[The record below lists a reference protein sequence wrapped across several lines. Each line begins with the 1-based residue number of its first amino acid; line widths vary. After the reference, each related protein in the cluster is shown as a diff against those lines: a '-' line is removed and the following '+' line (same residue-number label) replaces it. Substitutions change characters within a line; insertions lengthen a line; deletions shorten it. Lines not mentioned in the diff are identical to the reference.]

1 VSTNPNI
8 PPLECFV
15 RGEYLRN
22 LEDSHGTVFPC
33 LVFGF
38 TSIPSRV
45 PLFHFLMEDG
55 GLWWRM
61 PVSAFCWKRD
71 AAPMPLDELVLWD
84 CFSYHASVTVFSVLR
99 NKRMQYTSRR
109 GVVYGGEYLFTIDWV
124 AGDPNTLNTGF
135 SEEPGQH
142 KCGHFIKLDNG
153 NYAIQPNN
161 RVRLHDPSFT
171 IKNPQAIPHRKLNSH
186 VWTVENNPK
195 WLLENSDA
203 YNYNIEQSE

>member
-1 VSTNPNI
+1 MTNPNI
-8 PPLECFV
+8 PPIECFV

-55 GLWWRM
+55 GIWWRM

-71 AAPMPLDELVLWD
+71 APSMPLDELVLWD
-84 CFSYHASVTVFSVLR
+84 CFSYHATVTVFSVLR
-99 NKRMQYTSRR
+99 NKRIRYTSRR
-109 GVVYGGEYLFTIDWV
+109 GTEYWGEYLFTIDWT
-124 AGDPNTLNTGF
+124 AGDPNTLDTGF

-161 RVRLHDPSFT
+161 RIRLHDPSFT
-171 IKNPQAIPHRKLNSH
+171 VKGEKTVIQRKINSH
-186 VWTVENNPK
+186 TWTVENTPK
-195 WLLENSDA
+195 WMTSDDDRYDYDIVA
-203 YNYNIEQSE
+203 E

>member
-1 VSTNPNI
+1 MTNPNI
-8 PPLECFV
+8 PPIECFV

-55 GLWWRM
+55 GIWWRM

-71 AAPMPLDELVLWD
+71 APPMPLDELVLWD
-84 CFSYHASVTVFSVLR
+84 CFSYHATVTVFSVLR
-99 NKRMQYTSRR
+99 NKRMRYTSRR
-109 GVVYGGEYLFTIDWV
+109 GAEYWGEYLFTIDWT
-124 AGDPNTLNTGF
+124 AGDPNILNTGF

-161 RVRLHDPSFT
+161 RIRLHDPSFT
-171 IKNPQAIPHRKLNSH
+171 VKSGQSVIQRKINSH
-186 VWTVENNPK
+186 TWTVENTPK
-195 WLLENSDA
+195 WMTSDDDR
-203 YNYNIEQSE
+203 YDYDIVQE

>member
-1 VSTNPNI
+1 MTNLNI

-22 LEDSHGTVFPC
+22 LEDSHDKMFPC

-55 GLWWRM
+55 GIWWRM
-61 PVSAFCWKRD
+61 PVSAFCWKQD
-71 AAPMPLDELVLWD
+71 AVPMALDELVLWD
-84 CFSYHASVTVFSVLR
+84 SFSYHASVTVFSVLR
-99 NKRMQYTSRR
+99 NKRMRYTSRR
-109 GVVYGGEYLFTIDWV
+109 GVEYWGEYLFTIDWTG
-124 AGDPNTLNTGF
+124 GDPNLVDTGF
-135 SEEPGQH
+135 SEQPGQH

-161 RVRLHDPSFT
+161 RIRVHDPSFT
-171 IKNPQAIPHRKLNSH
+171 VKSGQTVIQRKINTH
-186 VWTVENNPK
+186 TWTVENTPK
-195 WLLENSDA
+195 WMTSDDDR
-203 YNYNIEQSE
+203 YDYDIVQE

>member
-1 VSTNPNI
+1 MTNPNI
-8 PPLECFV
+8 PPIECFV

-55 GLWWRM
+55 GIWWRM

-71 AAPMPLDELVLWD
+71 APTMPLDELVLWD
-84 CFSYHASVTVFSVLR
+84 CFSYHATVTVFSVLR
-99 NKRMQYTSRR
+99 NKRMRYTSRR
-109 GVVYGGEYLFTIDWV
+109 GAEYWGEYLFTIDWT
-124 AGDPNTLNTGF
+124 AGDPNILNTGF

-142 KCGHFIKLDNG
+142 KCGHLIKLDNG

-161 RVRLHDPSFT
+161 RIRVHDPSFT
-171 IKNPQAIPHRKLNSH
+171 VKSGQSVIQRKINSH
-186 VWTVENNPK
+186 TWTVENTPK
-195 WLLENSDA
+195 WMTSDDDR
-203 YNYNIEQSE
+203 YDYDIVQE